1 MSEDSQREITETEL
15 ELGKAFGN
23 IQKSAKKNYVCL
35 KYNM

>member
-23 IQKSAKKNYVCL
+23 IQKGAKQTMFV
-35 KYNM
+35 